1 GGIETWH
8 DALEFILLGCRNIQV
23 TTAVMQYGYRIIDDM
38 TAGMKAYMT
47 AHGIKSISELVGA
60 ALPKMVPADMLDR
73 STVVYPSFDG
83 GKCLGC
89 GRCSISCS
97 DAGHQAIVMKDGKA
111 RLQAAKCVGCH
122 LCMLV
127 CPAGAIV
134 NRNKRVTKPKR
145 G

>member
-1 GGIETWH
+1 
-8 DALEFILLGCRNIQV
+8 
-23 TTAVMQYGYRIIDDM
+23 MQYGYRIIDDM
-38 TAGMKAYMT
+38 IAGMKAYMT
-47 AHGIKSISELVGA
+47 THGIKSVSELVGA

-73 STVVYPSFDG
+73 STVVYPSFDS

-89 GRCSISCS
+89 GRCYISCS

-127 CPAGAIV
+127 CHAGAIV